1 MDGPGRI
8 FTGIRVMSDHDD
20 GLPFFIQFLEKV
32 QYFIGSLAVKASG
45 WLIRQQNRR
54 FKLLNEML

>member
-8 FTGIRVMSDHDD
+8 FTGIRVMGDHDD

-32 QYFIGSLAVKASG
+32 QYFIGSIAVKATG
-45 WLIRQQNRR
+45 GFIRQ
-54 FKLLNEML
+54 